1 VDEKVKTLCV
11 RLVET
16 AGGTPDAE
24 WFTEDEAWEFF
35 RQLVEMDKEG
45 RMLGPASV
53 SVLLDLGIACGLKPG
68 AKDHGIMPA
77 FEEQFGLCPY
87 DDEIKEAI
95 VRVVRQQANGLF
107 EGTTPKAD
115 NRLTGNSAGPVVPLK
130 NYDYS

>member
-1 VDEKVKTLCV
+1 MDDKVKALCV

-16 AGGTPDAE
+16 AGGKPDAD
-24 WFTEDEAWEFF
+24 WFTEDEAWAFF
-35 RQLVEMDKEG
+35 YQLVQMDQEG

-53 SVLLDLGIACGLKPG
+53 QVLLDLGLACGLKPG

-77 FEEQFGLCPY
+77 FEDQFGLCPF
-87 DDEIKEAI
+87 DDETKELI
-95 VRVVRQQANGLF
+95 VKAVRKTANGLF
-107 EGTTPKAD
+107 EGQARPD

>member
-1 VDEKVKTLCV
+1 VDEKIKTLCV

-16 AGGTPDAE
+16 AGGKPDAE

-35 RQLVEMDKEG
+35 KQLVEMDQDG

-53 SVLLDLGIACGLKPG
+53 VVLLDLGLAVGLKPG
-68 AKDHGIMPA
+68 AGAHAIMPA
-77 FEEQFGLCPY
+77 FEDVFGLCPY
-87 DDEIKEAI
+87 DEATKEAI

-107 EGTTPKAD
+107 EGQSAKLD